1 MPNPVIITLAI
12 AIAYCVY
19 LVVSFIAKTYRK
31 YKVNQLFK
39 VHSHVKQHYVY
50 GWCDKLADYSE
61 MNVWWDYE
69 RLVSKYP
76 DESNATLKLLHER
89 LMKHEYDDFLYVR
102 SKLVTVIRVPVGA
115 SISFGNNCHQ
125 YKDYASILGKS
136 DDGMN
141 ASAINIAT
149 LAYDAKLL
157 KTVRHV
163 A

>member
-1 MPNPVIITLAI
+1 MSNPVTVALAI
-12 AIAYCVY
+12 AIAYAIY
-19 LVVSFIAKTYRK
+19 LIILLSTKTYRK

-39 VHSHVKQHYVY
+39 VHSQVKQHYVY

-61 MNVWWDYE
+61 MNVWWDLE
-69 RLVSKYP
+69 RLIAKYP
-76 DESNATLKLLHER
+76 DESNTTLKLLQER
-89 LMKHEYDDFLYVR
+89 LMKHDYSDLLYVR

-125 YKDYASILGKS
+125 YKDFASILCKS

>member
-1 MPNPVIITLAI
+1 MPNLPILAGSIVIAFCI
-12 AIAYCVY
+12 Y
-19 LVVSFIAKTYRK
+19 LLVSFIAKVYRS

-39 VHSHVKQHYVY
+39 VHSQVKQHYVY
-50 GWCDKLADYSE
+50 GWTDKLVDYSE
-61 MNVWWDYE
+61 MNVWWDLE
-69 RLVSKYP
+69 RLISKYP
-76 DESNATLKLLHER
+76 DESETTLKLLHER

-125 YKDYASILGKS
+125 YKEFCSILGKS

-149 LAYDAKLL
+149 LAHDAKLL